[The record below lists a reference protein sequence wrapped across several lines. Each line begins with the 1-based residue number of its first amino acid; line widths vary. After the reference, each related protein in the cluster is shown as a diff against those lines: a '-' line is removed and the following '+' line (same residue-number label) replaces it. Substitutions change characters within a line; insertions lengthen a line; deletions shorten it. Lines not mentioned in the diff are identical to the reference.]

1 MILEVIRYL
10 IADGQENQ
18 FETDYGRA
26 AEYLEASPHCLGYT
40 LAHSGKEKNRYL
52 MLIDWDSATGHLQ
65 GFRQSPDF
73 GKFFALVKPYFN
85 QIEEMEHYE
94 KTNVEGK
101 KLTGGER

>member
-1 MILEVIRYL
+1 M

-52 MLIDWDSATGHLQ
+52 MLIEWDSATGHLQ